1 MQRLGTDI
9 DLPCAVTS
17 IVEGTLRTSTTSPID
32 SCSRAMFPGGRR
44 ASFSR
49 MNSTEGGTPV
59 VPFGS
64 ELQLRSTS
72 ATTSATP
79 ASPSNSPWKA
89 LILFRNLLDDS
100 TLPFVCG
107 VRGRASLTSKPAS
120 LAKENTL
127 STLTRLPPETTTSA
141 LMLSVSHSSATPP
154 SLHIVTYM
162 HLSRSSVVLV
172 REYTK
177 TCLRDQERVAA
188 NTLNSKTSPERS
200 ARASDSFQSNW
211 SCSPGGVS
219 NLGWGSRAGH
229 APTDTPCLRMKAVS
243 ALYPGRPSSGYL
255 WTSSSYI
262 PAFVT
267 PGRAAFST
275 ISSRCGSKALP
286 RPDLPS
292 PGSQPSASQ
301 YDATVCLFSPYLLAM
316 SLKLGLIPA
325 SLYMFSSPVR
335 FLSNPRPFRRVRYD
349 AQETSGAVGE
359 TGGRTLAG
367 LAHLRWRNWRVCVCG
382 IGGFY
387 ISANTKDLA
396 RRDDDAPYRR
406 LADEVAAAFSDE
418 GFAAEKVEDFLATSR
433 ALLGRRSSEG
443 FAEAFLTH
451 LVGCCIAE
459 PGSYALEL
467 DSLCAMDPAAYQQ
480 AFGTLA
486 PDDEPAQGDVAG
498 GAGGGEARQPSLAL
512 EVGRFVEAGPV
523 GSPGEAARA
532 VYYVPGA
539 AGARHAYP
547 LLPGEPYTVA
557 VGRHPERD
565 GRSLALGDAD
575 RCVSMEHLFLH
586 VRRDGRDA
594 SVRLED
600 WSTCGTVVLR
610 QREAGG
616 FDELRLG
623 AFVEGGGEDGARFA
637 GRKALGRRLEAA
649 EMPEL
654 LDGDVVVPAPRYR
667 VGPDG
672 SPVLDL
678 AGCPVAI
685 RVSREG

>member
-1 MQRLGTDI
+1 MDRQARQAGN
-9 DLPCAVTS
+9 P
-17 IVEGTLRTSTTSPID
+17 LRTALVGIQKIAQALEGALDKAGRWQYFAPF
-32 SCSRAMFPGGRR
+32 FPEFAG
-44 ASFSR
+44 
-49 MNSTEGGTPV
+49 NNN
-59 VPFGS
+59 
-64 ELQLRSTS
+64 
-72 ATTSATP
+72 
-79 ASPSNSPWKA
+79 PSSLVTNPYA
-89 LILFRNLLDDS
+89 NL
-100 TLPFVCG
+100 
-107 VRGRASLTSKPAS
+107 
-120 LAKENTL
+120 
-127 STLTRLPPETTTSA
+127 
-141 LMLSVSHSSATPP
+141 
-154 SLHIVTYM
+154 
-162 HLSRSSVVLV
+162 
-172 REYTK
+172 
-177 TCLRDQERVAA
+177 
-188 NTLNSKTSPERS
+188 
-200 ARASDSFQSNW
+200 
-211 SCSPGGVS
+211 
-219 NLGWGSRAGH
+219 SRAGL
-229 APTDTPCLRMKAVS
+229 ATRGLRLDSENPPALAV
-243 ALYPGRPSSGYL
+243 LE
-255 WTSSSYI
+255 
-262 PAFVT
+262 
-267 PGRAAFST
+267 
-275 ISSRCGSKALP
+275 
-286 RPDLPS
+286 
-292 PGSQPSASQ
+292 
-301 YDATVCLFSPYLLAM
+301 
-316 SLKLGLIPA
+316 
-325 SLYMFSSPVR
+325 
-335 FLSNPRPFRRVRYD
+335 RVR
-349 AQETSGAVGE
+349 
-359 TGGRTLAG
+359 AG
-367 LAHLRWRNWRVCVCG
+367 IDDPLYRLVA
-382 IGGFY
+382 
-387 ISANTKDLA
+387 KDLA

-467 DSLCAMDPAAYQQ
+467 DSLCAMDPTAYQQ

-486 PDDEPAQGDVAG
+486 PDDEPAQGGVAD
-498 GAGGGEARQPSLAL
+498 GAGGGKARQPSLAL

-539 AGARHAYP
+539 AGTRHAYP

-586 VRRDGRDA
+586 VRRDGRDT

-623 AFVEGGGEDGARFA
+623 AFVGEGGEDGARFA

>member
-1 MQRLGTDI
+1 
-9 DLPCAVTS
+9 
-17 IVEGTLRTSTTSPID
+17 
-32 SCSRAMFPGGRR
+32 
-44 ASFSR
+44 
-49 MNSTEGGTPV
+49 
-59 VPFGS
+59 
-64 ELQLRSTS
+64 
-72 ATTSATP
+72 
-79 ASPSNSPWKA
+79 
-89 LILFRNLLDDS
+89 
-100 TLPFVCG
+100 
-107 VRGRASLTSKPAS
+107 
-120 LAKENTL
+120 
-127 STLTRLPPETTTSA
+127 
-141 LMLSVSHSSATPP
+141 
-154 SLHIVTYM
+154 M

-387 ISANTKDLA
+387 ISANTASL
-396 RRDDDAPYRR
+396 R
-406 LADEVAAAFSDE
+406 LE
-418 GFAAEKVEDFLATSR
+418 
-433 ALLGRRSSEG
+433 
-443 FAEAFLTH
+443 
-451 LVGCCIAE
+451 
-459 PGSYALEL
+459 
-467 DSLCAMDPAAYQQ
+467 PAASW
-480 AFGTLA
+480 AK
-486 PDDEPAQGDVAG
+486 
-498 GAGGGEARQPSLAL
+498 
-512 EVGRFVEAGPV
+512 
-523 GSPGEAARA
+523 AA
-532 VYYVPGA
+532 
-539 AGARHAYP
+539 
-547 LLPGEPYTVA
+547 
-557 VGRHPERD
+557 
-565 GRSLALGDAD
+565 S
-575 RCVSMEHLFLH
+575 
-586 VRRDGRDA
+586 
-594 SVRLED
+594 
-600 WSTCGTVVLR
+600 
-610 QREAGG
+610 
-616 FDELRLG
+616 
-623 AFVEGGGEDGARFA
+623 
-637 GRKALGRRLEAA
+637 
-649 EMPEL
+649 
-654 LDGDVVVPAPRYR
+654 
-667 VGPDG
+667 
-672 SPVLDL
+672 
-678 AGCPVAI
+678 
-685 RVSREG
+685 